1 MSTILEIPIPK
12 VQNTVVID
20 PPLTDEEFERMSMS
34 AELVKLERTKDGKI
48 VVNPP
53 AGFDSGSANIEINYQ
68 LMKWWKQQRKGRVI
82 DNNTGFFL
90 PDGSSLSPDGGYV
103 TEEQLRGLTKKDRA
117 HFLHRTPAF
126 VIELLSPSDSLP
138 ATKEKMEA
146 WISNGARL
154 GWLIDPRKRQ
164 VHVYE
169 PGKEPRVE
177 SGKKVAGSGPVEG
190 FVLDLDPVWECYE
203 DRD

>member
-20 PPLTDEEFERMSMS
+20 PPLTDEEFERMCMTS
-34 AELVKLERTKDGKI
+34 ELVKLERTKDGKI
-48 VVNPP
+48 IVNPP
-53 AGFDSGSANIEINYQ
+53 AGFDSGSANIKINHE
-68 LMKWWKQQRKGRVI
+68 LMKWWDKHGKGRII

-126 VIELLSPSDSLP
+126 VIELLSPSDSLS
-138 ATKEKMEA
+138 ATKKKMEA
-146 WISNGARL
+146 WISNGAQL
-154 GWLIDPRKRQ
+154 GWLIDPRNRQ
-164 VHVYE
+164 VHIYE
-169 PGKEPRVE
+169 PGKPPRVE
-177 SGKKVAGSGPVEG
+177 SGAKASGSGPVDG
-190 FVLDLDPVWECYE
+190 FVLDLTAVWACYE
-203 DRD
+203 D

>member
-12 VQNTVVID
+12 VRNTVVID
-20 PPLTDEEFERMSMS
+20 PPLTDEEFERMCMT

-53 AGFDSGSANIEINYQ
+53 AGFDSGSANLDVNSQ
-68 LMKWWKQQRKGRVI
+68 LMNWWKRHRKGRVF
-82 DNNTGFFL
+82 DNNAGFFL

-103 TEEQLRGLTKKDRA
+103 TEEQLRGLNKKDRA
-117 HFLHRTPAF
+117 HFLRRTPAF

-138 ATKEKMEA
+138 ATKKKMEL
-146 WISNGARL
+146 WIANGAQL

-169 PGKEPRVE
+169 PGKAPRVE
-177 SGKKVAGSGPVEG
+177 SGRKVAGSGPVEG
-190 FVLDLDPVWECYE
+190 FVLELDPVWECYE
-203 DRD
+203 D